1 MSREHLRASAAAV
14 GRTLREPEEFALAW
28 HHQDGLYRLP
38 VWLALSATALAG
50 TLIYGL
56 TMGLHAG
63 PRAMLDKSFLFTI
76 AAGLAWLIPL
86 PALYILNS
94 LAGSR
99 LRASTTLLAAL
110 VTVSWGGL
118 ALIASVPIN
127 WFFSV
132 SLPTLPAELLNAR
145 ANAWLV
151 AAVNWLVLVG
161 VGVAMADVFCRV
173 VERLEPSRGRQ
184 PGWILTLV
192 GMIGFQMAYVFGLLL
207 PAG

>member
-1 MSREHLRASAAAV
+1 MSRETLRASAAAV
-14 GRTLREPEEFALAW
+14 GRALREPEEFARAW
-28 HHQDGLYRLP
+28 HHEGQRYHLP
-38 VWLALSATALAG
+38 VWLALATTAVAG

-56 TMGLHAG
+56 TMGIHAG
-63 PRAMLDKSFLFTI
+63 PHVMLNRSVLFTL

-94 LAGSR
+94 LSGSR

-118 ALIASVPIN
+118 ALLASVPIN

-132 SLPTLPAELLNAR
+132 ALPSLPAELLAR
-145 ANAWLV
+145 RATAWLV

-173 VERLEPSRGRQ
+173 VERLEPHRGRQ

-192 GMIGFQMAYVFGLLL
+192 GTIGFQMAYVFGLLL

>member
-14 GRTLREPEEFALAW
+14 GRALREPEEFALAW